1 MNNEERKKYQRLT
14 NEYEKITY
22 RCKCG
27 HSVVIPKT
35 SKKDYAICKW
45 CGCKVDRNKSK
56 TLKEIKQIDLLKR
69 YWKKKE
75 MEK

>member
-1 MNNEERKKYQRLT
+1 MNEEERKKYQRLT

-35 SKKDYAICKW
+35 SKKDYAICK
-45 CGCKVDRNKSK
+45 
-56 TLKEIKQIDLLKR
+56 
-69 YWKKKE
+69 
-75 MEK
+75 